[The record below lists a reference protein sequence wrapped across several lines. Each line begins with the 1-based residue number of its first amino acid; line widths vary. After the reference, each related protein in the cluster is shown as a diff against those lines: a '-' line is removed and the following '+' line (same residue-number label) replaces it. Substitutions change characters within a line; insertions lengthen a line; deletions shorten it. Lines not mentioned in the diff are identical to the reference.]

1 MNRTSA
7 RWPYGASTIG
17 VDYSIKYPYRFTKM
31 SISPYGRDVVLGGRA
46 GLAIIDLEFPLSPP
60 RTISID
66 SMWKISKVAWCPSLQ
81 HHGWVGTAVNQT
93 LVVHDLANTSSQPMR
108 VVRAHPMAITD
119 IAWAPLVPSWI
130 GTTSIDPI
138 VKIWDV
144 RRDQKPVWY
153 FSRWEP
159 ADLLAFN
166 NVHMHRLATVH
177 RNKIAIWDIRYGSS
191 PLMTLDDAHSDDI
204 TSISWHPT

>member
-66 SMWKISKVAWCPSLQ
+66 SMWKISKVAW
-81 HHGWVGTAVNQT
+81 
-93 LVVHDLANTSSQPMR
+93 
-108 VVRAHPMAITD
+108 
-119 IAWAPLVPSWI
+119 
-130 GTTSIDPI
+130 
-138 VKIWDV
+138 
-144 RRDQKPVWY
+144 
-153 FSRWEP
+153 
-159 ADLLAFN
+159 
-166 NVHMHRLATVH
+166 
-177 RNKIAIWDIRYGSS
+177 
-191 PLMTLDDAHSDDI
+191 
-204 TSISWHPT
+204 